1 MVRMEGQLLNDIIQT
16 TNGLGHTA
24 IHMIIELVGHLR
36 VMVFP
41 NFEKPHINYWP
52 EDFPNGIPEFKS
64 AGRNYM
70 KNYFNTEEDNR
81 FKNNL

>member
-36 VMVFP
+36 VMVFLIL
-41 NFEKPHINYWP
+41 KSHILIIGLKIFQMESQNL
-52 EDFPNGIPEFKS
+52 NQ
-64 AGRNYM
+64 R
-70 KNYFNTEEDNR
+70 EEII
-81 FKNNL
+81 